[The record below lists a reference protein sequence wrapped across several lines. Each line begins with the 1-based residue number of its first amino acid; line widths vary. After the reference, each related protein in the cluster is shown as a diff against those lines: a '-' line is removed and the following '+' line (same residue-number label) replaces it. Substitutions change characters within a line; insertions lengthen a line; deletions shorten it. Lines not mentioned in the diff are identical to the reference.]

1 MNMGSRLF
9 AALAALALLVGC
21 KGKGS
26 DVARHVVAGPAALR
40 DVARL
45 TGTVEPADTIQVKAQ
60 VTQQIMRILVKEG
73 DFVKKG
79 QLLYDLDRTKLL
91 LTHEQLVIAVAEAK
105 LVLKSADR
113 NLAQSQTQIQN
124 GSISANSV
132 QDLEIA
138 RDKARLDLQNAQL
151 NLKSN
156 ESDLGYTRVTAPQDG
171 QLIRLPVTAGEM
183 AIAANEASGNVL
195 GVIADPSQMKVVVEV
210 SELDYPRLKLGQSV
224 EISTEAQA
232 DKLIQGRVTYIPPA
246 ASSSSSN
253 ASVMVFK
260 VEVTVDRNAPA
271 IDFADVAGGAHH
283 GPGNSAW
290 KRDSSGHRGGGGRD
304 SLARGGNHWGGKIA
318 SSPGGGH
325 WSGDSTHRGHHGGKG
340 GGKDSLNTALAP
352 GMTVNVDFVFLERKA
367 EVTVP
372 YDMVTTSKDGS
383 KKMVRVNDDHGLHPK
398 PVQVG
403 ATDYK
408 NYEILSGLSA
418 GDTVYAADDGPGGN
432 ANGKGQGHGPGF

>member
-1 MNMGSRLF
+1 MNMGSRSF
-9 AALAALALLVGC
+9 AAMAALALLVGC

-26 DVARHVVAGPAALR
+26 DLARHVVAGPAALR

-60 VTQQIMRILVKEG
+60 VTQQIMHILVKEG

-79 QLLYDLDRTKLL
+79 QLLFDLDRTKLL

-113 NLAQSQTQIQN
+113 NLSQSQTQIQN
-124 GSISANSV
+124 GSVSANSV

-156 ESDLGYTRVTAPQDG
+156 ESDLSYTRVTAPQDG

-224 EISTEAQA
+224 EISTEAQP

-260 VEVTVDRNAPA
+260 VEVTVDRHAPA

-283 GPGNSAW
+283 GSGNPAW
-290 KRDSSGHRGGGGRD
+290 KRDSSGQRGSGGD
-304 SLARGGNHWGGKIA
+304 SLARGGGQWGAKGAA
-318 SSPGGGH
+318 SSGGGH
-325 WSGDSTHRGHHGGKG
+325 WSRDSTRGGHRGGRTGA
-340 GGKDSLNTALAP
+340 KDTLNTALAP

-367 EVTVP
+367 DVTIP

-383 KKMVRVNDDHGLHPK
+383 KKMVRVRDDHGLHPK

-418 GDTVYAADDGPGGN
+418 GDTVYAADD
-432 ANGKGQGHGPGF
+432 ANGGTDSKGKGKGPGF

>member
-1 MNMGSRLF
+1 MSMGSRSI
-9 AALAALALLVGC
+9 AALAALALFAGC
-21 KGKGS
+21 KGKVS
-26 DVARHVVAGPAALR
+26 DSTRHAVAGPAMLR

-79 QLLYDLDRTKLL
+79 QLLFDLDRTKLL

-124 GSISANSV
+124 GSVSANSV

-224 EISTEAQA
+224 EISTEAQP

-260 VEVTVDRNAPA
+260 VEVTVDRHAPA

-283 GPGNSAW
+283 GPGNAAW
-290 KRDSSGHRGGGGRD
+290 KHDSSGRHG
-304 SLARGGNHWGGKIA
+304 AGKDA
-318 SSPGGGH
+318 SSSGSH
-325 WSGDSTHRGHHGGKG
+325 WSRDSTHHHHAGQV

-367 EVTVP
+367 DVTIP

-383 KKMVRVNDDHGLHPK
+383 KKMVRVRDERGLHPK

-403 ATDYK
+403 ATDFK

-418 GDTVYAADDGPGGN
+418 GDTVYAEDAAGPG
-432 ANGKGQGHGPGF
+432 AEGKGKGKGPGF